1 MLMSLPGG
9 SLKRHP
15 TLTAHRRGGD
25 GTLSSVSMVK
35 VAGAACEKLLRR
47 DSATAGTLSS
57 ALITWSCSNELGRDI
72 FHAGFG

>member
-35 VAGAACEKLLRR
+35 VAGAACEKLLR
-47 DSATAGTLSS
+47 
-57 ALITWSCSNELGRDI
+57 
-72 FHAGFG
+72 